1 MTEMNILD
9 LFLKAS
15 LLVKLIM
22 LILVCFSIASWA
34 IIIQRTRILNSA
46 SREAEAFEDKFWSG
60 IELSRL
66 YQESQGRR
74 DNLTGSEQIFY
85 SGFKE
90 FARLH
95 RANSHAP
102 EAIVEGAS
110 RAMRISMNRELETLE
125 THIPFLGTVGSI
137 SPYIGLFG
145 TVWGIMHAFIALG
158 AVKQATLQMVA
169 PGIAEA
175 LIATAIGLFAAIP
188 AVMAYNRLNQR
199 VNKLELNYDNF
210 MEEFTAILHR
220 QAFTSSESN
229 KGEAMARARGRGRRE
244 LKSEINIVP
253 LLDVLLVLLL
263 IFMATAP
270 IITQSVEVDLPD
282 ATESQAVKSNDEPPV
297 IVEVSGVGQYSVK
310 VGPETLSQLPPEQ
323 VIAEARRRLEAN
335 EKTVFLIGGAK
346 EVPYDEI
353 IKALNL
359 LHSAGVKSV
368 GLMTKP
374 I

>member
-1 MTEMNILD
+1 MTDMNILD

-22 LILVCFSIASWA
+22 LILIGFSIASWA
-34 IIIQRTRILNSA
+34 IIIQRTRILNA
-46 SREAEAFEDKFWSG
+46 AAREAEAFEDKFWSG

-66 YQESQGRR
+66 YQESQGKR

-90 FARLH
+90 FVRLH

-102 EAIVEGAS
+102 EAVVEGAS
-110 RAMRISMNRELETLE
+110 RAMRISMNRELENLE

-220 QAFTSSESN
+220 QAFTVSESN
-229 KGEAMARARGRGRRE
+229 KGCLHRARGRGRRD

-282 ATESQAVKSNDEPPV
+282 ATESQAVSSNDNPPV
-297 IVEVSGVGQYSVK
+297 IVEVSGIGQYTVVVEK
-310 VGPETLSQLPPEQ
+310 DRLERLPPEQ
-323 VIAEARRRLEAN
+323 VVAEVSSRFKAN
-335 EKTVFLIGGAK
+335 PKTVFLIGGAK
-346 EVPYDEI
+346 DVPYDEI

-368 GLMTKP
+368 GLMTQP

>member
-1 MTEMNILD
+1 MTDMNILD
-9 LFLKAS
+9 LFRTGQVIATPLA
-15 LLVKLIM
+15 LLVQTRELDPGPEFV
-22 LILVCFSIASWA
+22 LERFSF
-34 IIIQRTRILNSA
+34 TRGRVKDTRSLNNDSPG
-46 SREAEAFEDKFWSG
+46 SDRKTNQNQHDKFYQKA
-60 IELSRL
+60 RL
-66 YQESQGRR
+66 Q
-74 DNLTGSEQIFY
+74 EQIFY

-220 QAFTSSESN
+220 QAFTTSESN
-229 KGEAMARARGRGRRE
+229 KG
-244 LKSEINIVP
+244 
-253 LLDVLLVLLL
+253 
-263 IFMATAP
+263 
-270 IITQSVEVDLPD
+270 
-282 ATESQAVKSNDEPPV
+282 
-297 IVEVSGVGQYSVK
+297 
-310 VGPETLSQLPPEQ
+310 
-323 VIAEARRRLEAN
+323 
-335 EKTVFLIGGAK
+335 
-346 EVPYDEI
+346 
-353 IKALNL
+353 
-359 LHSAGVKSV
+359 
-368 GLMTKP
+368 
-374 I
+374 